1 MEVAA
6 ERLDFEPAR
15 RGSEGVSEAPAHVRA
30 PAYRLFE
37 HKKSER
43 HSELGIHEQADLVDF

>member
-1 MEVAA
+1 MAA